1 MSAVLDRAPRHA
13 AAAERPLR
21 VLTVTSLFPSD
32 ARPRHGIFVETRL
45 ARLAATGAVEAR
57 VVAPVPWFPIDAR
70 WCGRYAEYARTPRTA
85 ERGGLAVRYPRYF
98 MLPAV
103 GMGFQ
108 PDAMA
113 GAALRAVR
121 AFAAEGYDCDVI
133 DAHYFYPDGVA
144 AAAVARRLGKPYT
157 ITARGSDINLIGGMA
172 GPRRRMLA
180 AARGAAALIAV
191 SEALRDRMG
200 ALGMPVERIAVLRN
214 GVDARLF
221 APTERGAAREAFA
234 LPADAPVL
242 ACVGNLVREKG
253 VDLFVDAVARMPGVY
268 GVVVGEGPERA
279 SLIARAARLGIGL
292 RMRFVPNMPQS
303 RLRLVYGAA
312 DALVLASSREGW
324 PNVVLEALAC
334 GTPVVATR
342 VGGVPEI
349 LTTPAAGRFAAER
362 TAKGIADAA
371 AALLAA
377 PPPRAAVRAHALGFD
392 WDTVARAQVALLRR
406 ACGRMPC

>member
-1 MSAVLDRAPRHA
+1 MERAPRPA
-13 AAAERPLR
+13 AAGGGTLR
-21 VLTVTSLFPSD
+21 VLTVTSLYPSD

-45 ARLAATGAVEAR
+45 ARLAATGGIEAR
-57 VVAPVPWFPIDAR
+57 VVAPVPWFPLDAR
-70 WCGRYAEYARTPRTA
+70 WCGRYAEYARTPRIA
-85 ERGGLAVRYPRYF
+85 ARGGFAVRYPRYF

-113 GAALRAVR
+113 RAALRAAR
-121 AFAAEGYDCDVI
+121 AFADDGFDCDIV

-144 AAAVARRLGKPYT
+144 AASVARRLGKPYT

-172 GPRRRMLA
+172 GPRGRMLE

-191 SEALRDRMG
+191 SAALRERMVQ
-200 ALGMPVERIAVLRN
+200 LGMPAERIAVLRN

-221 APTERGAAREAFA
+221 APAERAAARLAFA
-234 LPADAPVL
+234 LPPDAPVL
-242 ACVGNLVREKG
+242 ACVGNLVPEKG
-253 VDLFVDAVARMPGVY
+253 VELFVDAVARLPGVH
-268 GVVVGEGPERA
+268 GLVVGEGPEHA
-279 SLIARAARLGIGL
+279 ALVARAMQLGVGA

-303 RLRLVYGAA
+303 RLRLAYGAA

-349 LTTPAAGRFAAER
+349 LTAPVAGCCVAER
-362 TAKGIADAA
+362 TADALADAA
-371 AALLAA
+371 RTLLAA
-377 PPPRAAVRAHALGFD
+377 PPPRDAVRAHALGFD
-392 WDTVARAQVALLRR
+392 WDTVARAQLALLRS
-406 ACGRMPC
+406 ACGRAPC